1 MEKNINKRI
10 ETYVSGLKNGIR
22 TKITELDLQERQKI
36 NELLEYIFDYNRLV
50 LTKED
55 FVKRK
60 RVKNAIPIL
69 NRCNARRANG
79 EQCTR
84 QRKEGC
90 EFCGT
95 HNKGVPHGFMA
106 DEGTE
111 TVLQTTQ
118 KLEVIAE
125 EIKGIVYYIDK
136 FNNVYKTEDILAER
150 ENPQIIA
157 KCVKTECGYTI
168 PELGLV

>member
-60 RVKNAIPIL
+60 RVKNAIPTL

-95 HNKGVPHGFMA
+95 HNKGVPHGFMT
-106 DEGTE
+106 DEGSE

-125 EIKGIVYYIDK
+125 EIMKPD
-136 FNNVYKTEDILAER
+136 DIKKQKLKRSKLASQIFPER
-150 ENPQIIA
+150 IW
-157 KCVKTECGYTI
+157 
-168 PELGLV
+168 